1 MRTKKNVFV
10 VGLDDFNLDKLQRL
24 PEAKEMEFY
33 PAVKF
38 SEMRGVDNISI
49 ADLMAIA
56 DKRIEEAG
64 HIDAVVSYYDFPGTA
79 LVPIIAQKYNLPG
92 PSLESIL
99 KCEHKYWSRL
109 EQQKVI
115 PRSLPQ
121 FKAFD
126 PFDDDAY
133 EKIDF
138 ITPYWIK
145 PIKSYRSFLAYRI
158 SGPIQFREYM
168 EEVRKH
174 VNFMAEP
181 FNYIFKEYG
190 MPYEIT
196 DMEETMIAETPIHG
210 HQCTVEGYAF
220 DDEVIVYGIVDSVR
234 EEDRSS
240 FSRYEYPSNLP
251 QEIQFRMADLTRRAI
266 SQIGLM
272 NSAFNI
278 EFFYDSTANMIYLLE
293 INPRISQAHTD
304 IFEKVH
310 GISHHH
316 IMLNLALNRRP
327 KALDYNGEF
336 RKAAHFMLRT
346 FESGKVKGAPKQ
358 EEIKALKEKY
368 DDLAIKIN
376 VKEGMNLD
384 DMYGQDS
391 YSYELANIYLGGRNQ
406 EELLEKYHDVVD
418 KLSFSI
424 DYVEEDMLY

>member
-1 MRTKKNVFV
+1 MRKKKNVFV
-10 VGLDDFNLDKLQRL
+10 VGLDDFNLNKLKRL
-24 PEAKEMEFY
+24 PEAEECEFL

-38 SEMRGVDNISI
+38 SEMRGVDAISV
-49 ADLMAIA
+49 ADLLAKV
-56 DKRIEEAG
+56 DERVKEAG

-79 LVPIIAQKYNLPG
+79 LVPIIAEKYNLPG
-92 PSLESIL
+92 PTLESIL
-99 KCEHKYWSRL
+99 KCEHKFWSRL
-109 EQQKVI
+109 EQQKVV
-115 PRSLPQ
+115 PKSLPQ

-126 PFDDDAY
+126 PFDDNAY
-133 EKIDF
+133 DKIDF

-158 SGPIQFREYM
+158 SGPIQFKEYM

-190 MPYEIT
+190 MPHEIT

-266 SQIGLM
+266 GQIGLM

-278 EFFYDSTANMIYLLE
+278 EFFYDSTANQIYLLE

-316 IMLNLALNRRP
+316 IMLNLAMNRRP
-327 KALDYNGEF
+327 NALDYNGEF

-346 FESGKVKGAPKQ
+346 FESGVVKGVPGQ
-358 EEIKALKEKY
+358 EEIDNVKKKY
-368 DDLAIKIN
+368 PDLAIKIN

-384 DMYGQDS
+384 DMHGQDS

-418 KLSFSI
+418 SLSFDI
-424 DYVEEDMLY
+424 DYVEEEMLY